1 MAEVVEEDETLSGVG
16 LNVLSCSASS
26 CLWSML
32 SMGLRSLAQRTSASV
47 LGVVAA
53 ESCGRRERVQ
63 SWERKCWVG
72 REEALR
78 ERKRLRGAPVRRA
91 AAIVGV
97 GDK

>member
-53 ESCGRRERVQ
+53 ES
-63 SWERKCWVG
+63 
-72 REEALR
+72 
-78 ERKRLRGAPVRRA
+78 
-91 AAIVGV
+91 
-97 GDK
+97 